1 LLRLKIETY
10 SDKIKEIF
18 NTHVERP
25 NSDSE
30 GEDVPLNRDQ
40 FVVRI
45 SRLSRVFND
54 LGSFVGLAFNR
65 FNSFLANMH
74 DTKKTEKPVVEMA

>member
-1 LLRLKIETY
+1 MKIDTY

-30 GEDVPLNRDQ
+30 GEEVPLTKDKI
-40 FVVRI
+40 VV
-45 SRLSRVFND
+45 
-54 LGSFVGLAFNR
+54 
-65 FNSFLANMH
+65 
-74 DTKKTEKPVVEMA
+74 